1 MFLYHTFIGDTKERA
16 HFSVRDGKR
25 QKETLGYDMER
36 FLPEKL
42 PNRGDTWVW
51 SSSKYLTS
59 ENVKKKKERRRR
71 KQAVTSQEFIS
82 PENTLD
88 AEPKIDPEVA

>member
-59 ENVKKKKERRRR
+59 ENVKKKKERRKRGHDLGHDL
-71 KQAVTSQEFIS
+71 KSCKITVSFIFL
-82 PENTLD
+82 NC
-88 AEPKIDPEVA
+88 